1 MCARQRLEGQ
11 EAGMQVDRQRE
22 GVDRPKEAEKTNK
35 AAAKPELGNSGHYP
49 QKDCVSL
56 HGSLQDPSLR
66 HPGPEERGVSGSDWD
81 QGLGSSKHC
90 TQAARPSPLGSQKL
104 ISAFSLRHSR
114 HPLLCLAK

>member
-49 QKDCVSL
+49 QKDSVSL
-56 HGSLQDPSLR
+56 HGST
-66 HPGPEERGVSGSDWD
+66 PGSILKAP
-81 QGLGSSKHC
+81 
-90 TQAARPSPLGSQKL
+90 RP
-104 ISAFSLRHSR
+104 
-114 HPLLCLAK
+114 